1 MNQDA
6 PDLSASCHNWLPDN
20 NLQSGRR
27 DLNPRPPEPHSGALP
42 DCATSRRE
50 SPREQKRNLP
60 RPHPTIN
67 DANHTPCE
75 ESGQSQPLRV
85 PTLQLRASVPARL
98 QVRIGPHPDCAT
110 ILKRV
115 AGRDRRASVARLWRI
130 ARAGRPRH
138 AQGERRAGAHCTL
151 HRDVTTHRARQGT
164 TDGEPQPHARAR
176 TGG

>member
-1 MNQDA
+1 MNQDD

-67 DANHTPCE
+67 DANHTPCGP
-75 ESGQSQPLRV
+75 SGQSQPLRV
-85 PTLQLRASVPARL
+85 PALQLRGSMPARVH
-98 QVRIGPHPDCAT
+98 VRIGAHRAGAT
-110 ILKRV
+110 MVKRV
-115 AGRDRRASVARLWRI
+115 AGRERRASVARLLLI
-130 ARAGRPRH
+130 ARAGGPRQ
-138 AQGERRAGAHCTL
+138 AQGERRACAHCTL
-151 HRDVTTHRARQGT
+151 HRNVTAHRARQRT
-164 TDGEPQPHARAR
+164 TDGEAQPHAHARA
-176 TGG
+176 GG